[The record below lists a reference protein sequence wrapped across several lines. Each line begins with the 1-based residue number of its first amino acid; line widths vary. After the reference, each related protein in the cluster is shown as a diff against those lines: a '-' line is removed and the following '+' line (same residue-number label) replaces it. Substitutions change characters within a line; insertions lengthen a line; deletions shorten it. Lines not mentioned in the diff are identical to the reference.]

1 MEKTSAFDESSL
13 MFGEKKLAIA
23 SQNADVGDQLT
34 WDGSAWIPSKN
45 ILVSYVHVDS
55 EDVLYTGSNGIDI
68 VGSDI
73 RLASNLSWENNAF
86 TIGSINNFTE
96 FRVNRLSSN
105 LTSPLKLLN
114 SNNETLL
121 KINDRGQLSIG
132 YGESNGY
139 SIASKGFGYFDSVIS
154 EFQTAIGTT
163 NIGTVEHGPTL
174 LIQSTYYEN
183 QAADMRSIV
192 EVLDSQANSRFQ
204 ILENGH
210 IGISTGDPKATLDI
224 NGFARLKP
232 YDEEPTTCDLDQK
245 GSIALN
251 SHYQICA
258 CTGTNWVETNDGS
271 TPCQW

>member
-1 MEKTSAFDESSL
+1 
-13 MFGEKKLAIA
+13 
-23 SQNADVGDQLT
+23 
-34 WDGSAWIPSKN
+34 
-45 ILVSYVHVDS
+45 
-55 EDVLYTGSNGIDI
+55 
-68 VGSDI
+68 
-73 RLASNLSWENNAF
+73 
-86 TIGSINNFTE
+86 
-96 FRVNRLSSN
+96 
-105 LTSPLKLLN
+105 
-114 SNNETLL
+114 
-121 KINDRGQLSIG
+121 
-132 YGESNGY
+132 
-139 SIASKGFGYFDSVIS
+139 
-154 EFQTAIGTT
+154 
-163 NIGTVEHGPTL
+163 
-174 LIQSTYYEN
+174 
-183 QAADMRSIV
+183 MRSIV